1 VRWPAQIWLA
11 AAAVAL
17 VGFVGA
23 CGGGTRH
30 RREDAGT
37 SDTGAGI
44 GDAVAEVGDA
54 VAEVGDAAPE
64 VMVPAGP
71 LTRQGGFSPGLG
83 NLCGLAYD
91 HVADVVW
98 IYPCGGTDLRGYSPG
113 GVDSFT
119 VDAPGEDADDVDIDV
134 APAALTLGTVRL
146 APGTLLFANGET
158 DTVDIHMIDQAAL
171 TPLGTLATQFGNSH
185 VVGAAFHRDRS
196 TMFAVQD
203 RVPGGTTGNTIG
215 EIDPITGAATHT
227 FSVQPSFS
235 VNYGDLDV
243 CQTTGRLFVVSD
255 SADAIAEF
263 TPEGTFVQAHPLP
276 ATVSG
281 PSGIGIDDGTPGEAW
296 VSTRNGDVVRL
307 GGFPCP

>member
-1 VRWPAQIWLA
+1 VSRPAQIWVA
-11 AAAVAL
+11 AAAMAL
-17 VGFVGA
+17 AGFAAA

-37 SDTGAGI
+37 V
-44 GDAVAEVGDA
+44 DAVPEVVDA
-54 VAEVGDAAPE
+54 VPEVVDAVPEVVDAAPE

-83 NLCGLAYD
+83 SLCGLAYD
-91 HVADVVW
+91 HVSDVVW
-98 IYPCGGTDLRGYSPG
+98 IYPCSGGALRGYSPG

-119 VDAPGEDADDVDIDV
+119 LDAPGEDADDVDIDV
-134 APAALTLGTVRL
+134 APAALTLGTVPL

-158 DTVDIHMIDQAAL
+158 GAVDIHMIDQAAPA
-171 TPLGTLATQFGNSH
+171 PLGTLATQFGNSH
-185 VVGAAFHRDRS
+185 VVGAAFHRGRS

-215 EIDPITGAATHT
+215 EIDPITGAVTNT

-255 SADAIAEF
+255 SADAIAEL

-281 PSGIGIDDGTPGEAW
+281 LSGIGIDDGTPGEAW
-296 VSTRNGDVVRL
+296 VSTRNGDVARL